1 MEMPSETV
9 MVLNGTLLAPA
20 SSAPIAA
27 ASASSLMCML
37 QGVTMLQ
44 VEAMPTW
51 GLSKSAPVK
60 PTARSMARLGAWAT
74 PSTTIEE
81 CGRWSFIGAASLLI
95 ALGWLGRVLSDPG
108 GERLPAAAQV
118 NALTS
123 TLAPR
128 A

>member
-1 MEMPSETV
+1 
-9 MVLNGTLLAPA
+9 MVLKGTLLAPA
-20 SSAPIAA
+20 SSAPFAA

-81 CGRWSFIGAASLLI
+81 YGRWSFIVATSLLVGLDAFRLGQRAFA
-95 ALGWLGRVLSDPG
+95 ALPLKPG
-108 GERLPAAAQV
+108 P
-118 NALTS
+118 
-123 TLAPR
+123 
-128 A
+128 